1 MPEDKKDEIE
11 EITEDTKNDIIDVN
25 VALVMAENKMYV
37 KLLAERDALIVELTK
52 KLGQATD
59 LIEKDSIAAL
69 VAEISPKTDVPVS
82 VLALMSVEDLGTM
95 KKVLDNAKIP
105 AFRAGTP
112 IMSTNKSPEMKL
124 ATMFDDFMEKHR
136 K

>member
-1 MPEDKKDEIE
+1 MTEDKKDEIE
-11 EITEDTKNDIIDVN
+11 ETEDKNDIIDVN
-25 VALVMAENKMYV
+25 VALVMAENKMY
-37 KLLAERDALIVELTK
+37 KTQLAERDALIVELTK

-59 LIEKDSIAAL
+59 LIENDSRAAL
-69 VAEISPKTDVPVS
+69 VAEISPKTDVPAS

-105 AFRAGTP
+105 AFKSGTP
-112 IMSTNKSPEMKL
+112 IVSANKSPEMKL